1 MAFFDNI
8 GKKISLAG
16 EGALN
21 KGKALADVA
30 RLNSNVSEEEKKINN
45 SYYQIGKLYI
55 ALHPQDYESD
65 FVALVNSI
73 VSSQD
78 RIKALKQQIQEIKG
92 VVKCEQCGAE
102 VPQNIAFC
110 SACGAQMPKKE
121 IELDENHM
129 RCDGCGAIIDKNLRF
144 CTSCGRLIAEP
155 TQTNISA
162 DNSTPSASETPDNA
176 KICPSCGAVMNNQ
189 LAFCTECGTSL
200 K

>member
-1 MAFFDNI
+1 MAFLDNI

-21 KGKALADVA
+21 KGKAFADVA
-30 RLNSNVSEEEKKINN
+30 RLNSTVSEEEKKINN

-65 FVALVNSI
+65 FAALVNSI
-73 VSSQD
+73 ISSQD

-92 VVKCEQCGAE
+92 VVKCEKCGAE

-121 IELDENHM
+121 IELDENHK

-144 CTSCGRLIAEP
+144 CTSCGRPIAEP
-155 TQTNISA
+155 AQTNFSA
-162 DNSTPSASETPDNA
+162 EESMPPASETPDNA
-176 KICPSCGAVMNNQ
+176 KTCPSCGAVMNNE